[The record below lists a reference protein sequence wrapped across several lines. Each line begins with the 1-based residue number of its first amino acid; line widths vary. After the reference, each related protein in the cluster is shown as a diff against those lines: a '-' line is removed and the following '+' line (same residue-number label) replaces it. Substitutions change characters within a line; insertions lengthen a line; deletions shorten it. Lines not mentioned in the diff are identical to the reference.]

1 MKHKRLLLSSFLML
15 LLGVIPIK
23 AQDYQKC
30 VLIETVLGEKLE
42 YYISSN
48 PRLTQDNDKVTLS
61 SDVTT
66 LEFSTTNIKKVYL
79 SEGNYKVVYMLDG
92 NVYKTYYHH
101 AGVNIASEPAPE
113 KEGYVFS
120 GWGNEPTIM
129 PANDVTVTGNFTLES
144 YKLIYMVDN
153 EVYKAIDVAYGTS
166 ITPIDSPTKEGS
178 TFSGWSE
185 IPSTMPAHD
194 VIVTGAFTIGQ
205 YKLTYVIDGETYK
218 VYNLNYDTAII
229 PETEPVKEGYTFSG
243 WSWLPS
249 KMPANDV
256 TVTGSFTINKYSII
270 YIIDNSIFKNDKLAY
285 GAKVTPPSA
294 PVRDGYDFAW
304 SNHPETMPA
313 EDVIVIG
320 TYSPITGIS
329 NISSRQGTDSVG
341 DYIHLSGLQPNETVP
356 VCNLAGK
363 ILQSHQANSDG
374 ELTITFSTLGKGV
387 YIIKSNRQ
395 TFKVTRK

>member
-1 MKHKRLLLSSFLML
+1 ML

-61 SDVTT
+61 SDVAT

-101 AGVNIASEPAPE
+101 AGVNIVSEPTPK
-113 KEGYVFS
+113 KEGYIFS

-153 EVYKAIDVAYGTS
+153 DVYKAIDVAYGTS
-166 ITPIDSPTKEGS
+166 ITPIDSPTKEGC

-218 VYNLNYDTAII
+218 VYSLNYDTAII

-270 YIIDNSIFKNDKLAY
+270 YIIDNSIFKNDKLEY

-304 SNHPETMPA
+304 NNHPETMPA

-329 NISSRQGTDSVG
+329 NVSSRQGTNNAG
-341 DYIHLSGLQPNETVP
+341 DYIHLSGLQPNETVS